1 MADWGLC
8 TGPRFVGP
16 VAIAACL
23 YPARQHVTPAN
34 LALVFVVG
42 IVAVAGGGRRGAT
55 VVAVAASSLSFD
67 FFLTKPYL
75 SLRIATSADVTT
87 TILLLV
93 VGLAVGELAARM
105 RSARSQVEAGRE
117 RLGRIHG
124 LAERIA
130 AGEEPDFVVMAVAD
144 ELRQLLFLRDC
155 RFSHGSVTDV
165 GARIEAD
172 GSVTMAGHDWQA
184 DKLGLPTRRVRAGG
198 ARGRHGVGVVRTD
211 PDPGL
216 ADRPRAPHRRGRPR
230 RPTGHLVVDEAFDPL
245 EADAPG
251 GRRDGRLV
259 GAVLWTRRVVVHFDP
274 PTTGATEPVDVAA
287 ARQRQRPTAAGD
299 RVPGMAR
306 RQDDAARF
314 APDAPDCPT
323 AAARATRAARG
334 GVSRRH

>member
-1 MADWGLC
+1 MTRSGGRLGALYGAALL
-8 TGPRFVGP
+8 GP

-144 ELRQLLFLRDC
+144 QLRQLLFLRDC

-184 DKLGLPTRRVRAGG
+184 DKLGLPTRRVALAVRGG
-198 ARGRHGVGVVRTD
+198 GTVLASFVLTPTPALPIDLERRIAAVA
-211 PDPGL
+211 L
-216 ADRPRAPHRRGRPR
+216 ADQLGTSLLTKPS
-230 RPTGHLVVDEAFDPL
+230 
-245 EADAPG
+245 
-251 GRRDGRLV
+251 
-259 GAVLWTRRVVVHFDP
+259 TR
-274 PTTGATEPVDVAA
+274 
-287 ARQRQRPTAAGD
+287 
-299 RVPGMAR
+299 
-306 RQDDAARF
+306 
-314 APDAPDCPT
+314 
-323 AAARATRAARG
+323 
-334 GVSRRH
+334 